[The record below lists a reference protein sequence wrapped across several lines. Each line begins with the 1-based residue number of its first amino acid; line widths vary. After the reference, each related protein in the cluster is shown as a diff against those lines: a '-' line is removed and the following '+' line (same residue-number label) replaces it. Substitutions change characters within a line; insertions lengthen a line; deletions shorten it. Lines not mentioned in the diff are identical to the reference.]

1 MVYYW
6 FVKIQIE
13 TFSFEP
19 PLVFPRKV
27 RLRILSMDCSTLTS
41 RTQLASSKEI
51 AQTCSHV
58 LLDSPKIIYRWWQ
71 ENEASFLAKGPAGK
85 ALIALAKRCI

>member
-1 MVYYW
+1 
-6 FVKIQIE
+6 
-13 TFSFEP
+13 
-19 PLVFPRKV
+19 
-27 RLRILSMDCSTLTS
+27 MDCSTLTS

-71 ENEASFLAKGPAGK
+71 ENEATFLAKGPAGE
-85 ALIALAKRCI
+85 ALVALAKR